1 VPSANDPIAET
12 PAQVSGLPTARSL
25 RTQEQRQAQILG
37 TLQPCTRSLSQQPL
51 TSPGRVLGDLPSGV
65 VVVNSYMVSAAQSA
79 RRIVVNSRPS
89 PDGGSREAPGS
100 TFPHGLPRE
109 AGGRQKRLLGAQVGL
124 RNSGPP
130 ASTCGHSRLDGAPSG
145 TRLGTQIPIED
156 SNCNRIRTLEGRR
169 PRIES
174 PVFLAEDRG

>member
-1 VPSANDPIAET
+1 M
-12 PAQVSGLPTARSL
+12 
-25 RTQEQRQAQILG
+25 
-37 TLQPCTRSLSQQPL
+37 
-51 TSPGRVLGDLPSGV
+51 

-124 RNSGPP
+124 RNSRPP

-156 SNCNRIRTLEGRR
+156 SNCNRIRSLDGRR
-169 PRIES
+169 PGLRVLCSSPRTEDES
-174 PVFLAEDRG
+174 PASMMDGRRTTSLCRQQSMAILPFRNSSEDPATADIAERSAREHSLAGAR